1 MSTTKLRNPH
11 LYQFQHETFQKSVDE
26 YSVAAM
32 KRFKKLIHTYA
43 AYHACLLTA
52 LLVELLTFVVLLI
65 LMKNSSLLAISL
77 AGFLLTAFAYL
88 VMLFYFQT
96 KKPEQFL
103 QLRTWFVLLCKQA
116 LPEEMGDT
124 EYYLSRANALYRLS
138 SFMNK
143 QENYSYDILKSIPSL
158 NRLIKKI
165 SFIIHWKDLLKMK
178 EVLLL
183 VSINEHIE
191 LIKRHPTDLEAHAS
205 LANAYIALSRLYRD
219 PKKRDLFEELD
230 WEPKEV
236 HIKKML
242 EKFTSATEKAIQEFL
257 ILDHYVPND
266 PWVHAQLGLCF
277 HDLKRYAEE
286 IEQYESILDL
296 CPDDREIM
304 YRLGVLYFQL
314 GQNAQGLRVYEEL
327 KRLNSTKAAEL
338 IDHYDANFKSEYDL
352 EELTIF

>member
-1 MSTTKLRNPH
+1 MSTTELRSPH
-11 LYQFQHETFQKSVDE
+11 QYQFQHKEFQKSVDE

-32 KRFKKLIHTYA
+32 KRFKKVIRTYA
-43 AYHACLLTA
+43 VYHACLLTA
-52 LLVELLTFVVLLI
+52 LLVELLTFVFLLI
-65 LMKNSSLLAISL
+65 LMPKSSLLAISL

-103 QLRTWFVLLCKQA
+103 QLRTWFVLLCKQT
-116 LPEEMGDT
+116 LPQDMDDT
-124 EYYLSRANALYRLS
+124 EYHLSLANAVYRLA

-143 QENYSYDILKSIPSL
+143 RENYSYDILKSIPSINL
-158 NRLIKKI
+158 LIKKM
-165 SFIIHWKDLLKMK
+165 SFIIHWKDLHKMK
-178 EVLLL
+178 EILLL

-191 LIKRHPTDLEAHAS
+191 LIKRQPTDLEAHAS

-219 PKKRDLFEELD
+219 PKKSDLFEELD
-230 WEPKEV
+230 WEPKEPQ
-236 HIKKML
+236 IKKML
-242 EKFTSATEKAIQEFL
+242 EKFNSATEKAIQEFL

-277 HDLKRYAEE
+277 HDLERYDEE
-286 IEQYESILDL
+286 IKQYESILTL

-314 GQNAQGLRVYEEL
+314 GQNAQGLRIYEEL
-327 KRLNSTKAAEL
+327 KRLNSNKAAEL